1 MAEQVIC
8 PQCGEAEPPSWRDQ
22 EMNPELHAYVR
33 SYISPV
39 KQFHLSLDDAADVWG
54 TKIQPEDLLL

>member
-1 MAEQVIC
+1 MAEQVVC
-8 PQCGEAEPPSWRDQ
+8 DVCGEVEPPSWKGQ

-33 SYISPV
+33 TYISPV
-39 KQFHLSLDDAADVWG
+39 KQFHLTMDDAMSVWG